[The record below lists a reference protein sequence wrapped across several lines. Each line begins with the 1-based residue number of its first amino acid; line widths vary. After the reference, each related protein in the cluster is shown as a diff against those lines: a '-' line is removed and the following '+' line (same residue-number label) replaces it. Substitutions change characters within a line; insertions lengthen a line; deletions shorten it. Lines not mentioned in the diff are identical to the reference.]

1 MQSSDASEK
10 RLRGRDGVGLWV
22 HRYRCLPHFP
32 ASCQCVC
39 VAGLE
44 RPVICQCVCVA
55 GLGWNVDKGV
65 AMP

>member
-10 RLRGRDGVGLWV
+10 RLRGTVGVGLWV

-39 VAGLE
+39 VAGL
-44 RPVICQCVCVA
+44 
-55 GLGWNVDKGV
+55 GWNIDKGV